1 MVKNLFSKTSNKF
14 YIYIYIYNLGVKKI
28 ENLIYMYSY
37 IIVINKNEL
46 AV

>member
-14 YIYIYIYNLGVKKI
+14 YIYIYNLGVKKI

-37 IIVINKNEL
+37 IIVINKK
-46 AV
+46 